1 MKRFLFTG
9 VLLLLPIGVLPGF
22 AEDILLYDTW
32 LHSYFEP
39 NRLDDFVQAHAASA
53 ESFRILVIAQ
63 EHHRTIA
70 QALSDR
76 DGARAETLAREH
88 ARLSLRNLSAVIQD
102 ADRFKRLP
110 GATLIT
116 FA

>member
-1 MKRFLFTG
+1 MTRRG
-9 VLLLLPIGVLPGF
+9 
-22 AEDILLYDTW
+22 
-32 LHSYFEP
+32 
-39 NRLDDFVQAHAASA
+39 RLTSIEAHAASA